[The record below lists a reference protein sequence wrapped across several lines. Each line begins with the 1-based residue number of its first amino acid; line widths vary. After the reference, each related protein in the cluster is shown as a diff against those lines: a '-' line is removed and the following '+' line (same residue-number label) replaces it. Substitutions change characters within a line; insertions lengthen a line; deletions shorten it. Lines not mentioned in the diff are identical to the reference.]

1 MADQIY
7 RCSDDHLCSTSLAK
21 ALTHSPLHLGLGTRL
36 LRCPVDHHWRM
47 AKRINPNDLSEQ
59 QLTQARQHRL

>member
-7 RCSDDHLCSTSLAK
+7 RCSDDHPYIAALTK
-21 ALTHSPLHLGLGTRL
+21 ALTRSPLHLGLGNRL

-47 AKRINPNDLSEQ
+47 AKRVNPNELSEQ
-59 QLTQARQHRL
+59 QITQAREHRL